1 MFSKTGSLRKSE
13 EVLNFGFCVIV
24 GEQYAALL
32 HRFEKFD
39 RQLSTGLN
47 WKIPFIDVVAFKH
60 DLREQVVEVPPQ
72 TGVTRDNVQITC
84 DGVIYIQVIDA
95 VRASYNVEDYSA
107 AISNLAQTTMR
118 SEIGKMSLDETLSNR
133 ERLNDKI
140 IESIRPVAE
149 EWGLKMLRYEIKD
162 IEPPANI
169 RDSMI
174 L

>member
-1 MFSKTGSLRKSE
+1 M
-13 EVLNFGFCVIV
+13 
-24 GEQYAALL
+24 
-32 HRFEKFD
+32 D
-39 RQLSTGLN
+39 
-47 WKIPFIDVVAFKH
+47 P
-60 DLREQVVEVPPQ
+60 
-72 TGVTRDNVQITC
+72 
-84 DGVIYIQVIDA
+84 

-174 L
+174 LQAEAERNKRAAILGSEGQRTAEINKAEANKIS

>member
-1 MFSKTGSLRKSE
+1 M
-13 EVLNFGFCVIV
+13 
-24 GEQYAALL
+24 
-32 HRFEKFD
+32 
-39 RQLSTGLN
+39 
-47 WKIPFIDVVAFKH
+47 
-60 DLREQVVEVPPQ
+60 PPQ

-84 DGVIYIQVIDA
+84 DGVIYIQVMDA